1 MDCPRCSVE
10 MSEIAREDGALQRCS
25 ECGGLWVG
33 DVTDLNKILLHANLP
48 ALSSIPGFVNAEEL
62 TGPCPACNV
71 DLVVVDN
78 HEKRAT
84 ASYDTCESC
93 GGIWVDGQEDEPA
106 AELSAKKAEDE
117 IVGFFRH
124 FANKP
129 KK

>member
-10 MSEIAREDGALQRCS
+10 MSEIVREAGALQRCA
-25 ECGGLWVG
+25 ECGGLWVT

-84 ASYDTCESC
+84 ESYDTCESC
-93 GGIWVDGQEDEPA
+93 GGIWVDGEEDEPSPELDA
-106 AELSAKKAEDE
+106 KRAEGE
-117 IVGFFRH
+117 IVGFFRR
-124 FANKP
+124 FAKKP
-129 KK
+129 K

>member
-10 MSEIAREDGALQRCS
+10 MSEIARENGALQRCS
-25 ECGGLWVG
+25 ECGGIWVG

-84 ASYDTCESC
+84 LSYDTCESC
-93 GGIWVDGQEDEPA
+93 GGVWVDSDADEPA
-106 AELSAKKAEDE
+106 AESDAKTAEGE
-117 IVGFFRH
+117 IVAFFRQ
-124 FANKP
+124 FANKA

>member
-62 TGPCPACNV
+62 SGPCPACRV

-78 HEKRAT
+78 AEKRPTEA
-84 ASYDTCESC
+84 YDTCESC
-93 GGIWVDGQEDEPA
+93 GGIWVDGDSDEPPAEIDARA
-106 AELSAKKAEDE
+106 AENE
-117 IVGFFRH
+117 IVSFFRL
-124 FANKP
+124 FANK